1 MQLQF
6 CHLSTCYLH
15 VGAFNRQDKEM
26 CIAYYVHVRNGGP
39 RSSTSILTT
48 TASIPWPINKPKAVN
63 LDGFLLAKF

>member
-26 CIAYYVHVRNGGP
+26 CIAYYAPYVGNGGP
-39 RSSTSILTT
+39 RIE
-48 TASIPWPINKPKAVN
+48 A
-63 LDGFLLAKF
+63 LLLFSQPRLQFPGLYM